1 MLIFLQPPQFVNV
14 EEILEGEDANFALL
28 SFVNIYMH
36 FYSLIQLGKW
46 NLKLL
51 VLRYIRW
58 SEPKSVWNHK
68 LRRLNVTSC
77 GR

>member
-36 FYSLIQLGKW
+36 FYSLIQLGK
-46 NLKLL
+46 
-51 VLRYIRW
+51 
-58 SEPKSVWNHK
+58 
-68 LRRLNVTSC
+68 
-77 GR
+77 